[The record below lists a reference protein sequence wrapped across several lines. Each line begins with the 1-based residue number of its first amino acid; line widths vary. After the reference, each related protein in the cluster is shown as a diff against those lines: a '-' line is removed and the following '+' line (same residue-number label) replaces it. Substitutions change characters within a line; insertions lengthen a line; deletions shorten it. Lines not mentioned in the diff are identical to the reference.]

1 MAASAHT
8 ERTRWREAVGGV
20 LLVLVVANVMSNK
33 VLPSWAYVP
42 WNLCVA
48 AAITAIAVKAATWTE
63 IGFTEWRRGLAWG
76 AVLFV
81 LTTGVLLLA
90 LTMPAFNDMY
100 HDRRVGAGAG
110 EWLYQA
116 FVRIPL
122 GTAVLEETAFRAVL
136 PGLFAHR
143 WGVLRGSIA
152 ASLCFGLWHVLPALN
167 LNEVNP
173 TAAKVFGHGAGGVA
187 AAVTFG
193 VVGTALAGMWW
204 CWIRYSAHS
213 VLATI
218 IAHVASN
225 SVAYTI
231 AFAVSR

>member
-1 MAASAHT
+1 MGA
-8 ERTRWREAVGGV
+8 V
-20 LLVLVVANVMSNK
+20 LLVLVIANVVSNRL
-33 VLPSWAYVP
+33 LPDWAYVP
-42 WNLCVA
+42 WNLGVA
-48 AAITAIAVKAATWTE
+48 AVIAAIALRAATWGE
-63 IGFTEWRRGLAWG
+63 IGFGEWRRGLAWG
-76 AVLFV
+76 AVLLV
-81 LTTGVLLLA
+81 LTAGVLLLA
-90 LTMPAFNDMY
+90 LAMPAFNEMY
-100 HDRRVGAGAG
+100 HDRRVNGGTG

-152 ASLCFGLWHVLPALN
+152 ASVCFGFWHVLPALH
-167 LNEVNP
+167 LNDVNP
-173 TAAKVFGHGAGGVA
+173 TAARIFGEGAGGVA
-187 AAVTFG
+187 AAVVFG
-193 VVGTALAGMWW
+193 VVGTAIAGLWW
-204 CWIRYSAHS
+204 CWIRYRAHS
-213 VLATI
+213 VLATM

>member
-1 MAASAHT
+1 M
-8 ERTRWREAVGGV
+8 
-20 LLVLVVANVMSNK
+20 LVIANVISNR
-33 VLPSWAYVP
+33 VLPDWAYVP

-48 AAITAIAVKAATWTE
+48 ATIVALAVKAATWTE
-63 IGFTEWRRGLAWG
+63 LGFGEWRRGLAWG
-76 AVLFV
+76 VVLLV
-81 LTTGVLLLA
+81 LTAGVLLLA
-90 LTMPAFNDMY
+90 VTMPAFNEMY
-100 HDRRVGAGAG
+100 HDRRVSGGTA

-116 FVRIPL
+116 FVRIPF

-143 WGVLRGSIA
+143 WGVLRGSVA
-152 ASLCFGLWHVLPALN
+152 ASVCFGLWHVLPALN
-167 LNEVNP
+167 LNDVNP
-173 TAAKVFGHGAGGVA
+173 TAARIFGDGAGGVA
-187 AAVTFG
+187 AAVVFG
-193 VVGTALAGMWW
+193 VVGTAIAGLWW
-204 CWIRYSAHS
+204 CWIRYRAGS